1 MIRFI
6 VNEEKIRVVQAFS
19 KGTVSVI
26 LSEPPCKD
34 VSALFTTVPLTA
46 FIW

>member
-1 MIRFI
+1 
-6 VNEEKIRVVQAFS
+6 
-19 KGTVSVI
+19 VSVV

-46 FIW
+46 FI